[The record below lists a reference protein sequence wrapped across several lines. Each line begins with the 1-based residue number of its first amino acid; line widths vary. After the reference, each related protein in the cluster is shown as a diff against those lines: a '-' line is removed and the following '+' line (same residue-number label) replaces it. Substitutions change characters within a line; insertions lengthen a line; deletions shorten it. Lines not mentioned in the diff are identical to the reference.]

1 MELKSQ
7 DVIEFGIDIIGDNGV
22 IMYHKVACNVHI
34 FPVPLSQVDDGII
47 KELSNHSQ
55 VQIFTDP
62 HTVSL
67 QVCYVMMGEGK
78 KRAHVTFCCL
88 AVDSE
93 KFNIVHKYTFFCTNR
108 SEWILHN

>member
-22 IMYHKVACNVHI
+22 IMYHKVSCNVHI

-55 VQIFTDP
+55 VQIFADP
-62 HTVSL
+62 HSVSL
-67 QVCYVMMGEGK
+67 YDNGK
-78 KRAHVTFCCL
+78 IQKAHVAFL
-88 AVDSE
+88 LFGS
-93 KFNIVHKYTFFCTNR
+93 
-108 SEWILHN
+108 